1 MGCFC
6 YSFVSPLSYL
16 TAFSDL
22 SSLFSC
28 AFKLSLSVALLS
40 FLSVVSNSFLLSP
53 SSFLLSP
60 FSLSRFHKTDTVLP
74 LHQPKDKKD
83 EYERFTRE
91 HTIAG
96 TIAITVKPKRDISV
110 LSFSLSSPPLTL
122 SRWRM
127 CTIGAPSKRAFLSLF
142 LYAVVRTPT
151 S

>member
-40 FLSVVSNSFLLSP
+40 FLSVVSNSFLL
-53 SSFLLSP
+53 
-60 FSLSRFHKTDTVLP
+60 SLSRFHKTDTVLP